1 MGGTWR
7 NRQDRGHDVYG
18 DGGKERRH
26 CSESVTTF
34 LGTLYQKGGRI
45 VRIRMLRGKGACSMS
60 RLSCVCIQL
69 TKPIS
74 IFQKPDI
81 EAEGGEEE

>member
-1 MGGTWR
+1 MSFKERNLGGTWR

-34 LGTLYQKGGRI
+34 PETLRRGRTDGAHAYAS
-45 VRIRMLRGKGACSMS
+45 REGNMLNVQIELCMHSAHQ
-60 RLSCVCIQL
+60 IYFH
-69 TKPIS
+69 IS
-74 IFQKPDI
+74 
-81 EAEGGEEE
+81 ET

>member
-34 LGTLYQKGGRI
+34 PETLYEKGGWI
-45 VRIRMLRGKGACSMS
+45 VRIAYSYASREGNMS
-60 RLSCVCIQL
+60 DVQMELCMHSAHQ
-69 TKPIS
+69 TYFHS
-74 IFQKPDI
+74 S
-81 EAEGGEEE
+81 ET